1 MRVLRISKWVFGLSF
16 LNMNKQSRIASY
28 LRSNFN
34 LKDKDQKEETNEQQ
48 QNIEENAILWDGDNL
63 KKRSKI

>member
-1 MRVLRISKWVFGLSF
+1 MRVLRISKWVSGPSF

-28 LRSNFN
+28 LRNNLN